1 MSNSK
6 GDIFITTTWEV
17 PAPCA
22 VPNLPDHSLAAPMHH
37 AQGFHVVAGLGLMSC
52 GEGQCSLELASGS
65 RPLPVLFIYDYAL
78 TFSKEI
84 DLFWFQPRRTWA
96 FVFFIANRYI
106 GLFGRIPE
114 FVVLF
119 SPMAGGQFYWWWE
132 PVGPGWHLSLTCVL
146 LNSVVILVLQVIGG
160 TRVYAFYNRDRRI
173 LSLLVA
179 VAVICIGICGWAL
192 LFPSVGA
199 VTPGPIATAQG
210 IDDITYI
217 GCPVVMTPVGC
228 KFVRVLMHTY
238 LMRAFGLDWA
248 VAWGG
253 QLAFDALVFILT
265 LRKLISARS
274 LGKWSYMALSLRDG
288 ALYFAMMT
296 AANVANILTYLM
308 MKNWLLSQSPAF
320 RKPYERSMLSLPT
333 NITSFARAFPLR
345 RLCAVMV
352 SRLMLNLRD
361 LDCEFHD
368 SLATQIS
375 FGPS

>member
-119 SPMAGGQFYWWWE
+119 SPMAGGQ
-132 PVGPGWHLSLTCVL
+132 VSASAALKLGRHTSSSSHRRNVTA
-146 LNSVVILVLQVIGG
+146 IMIA
-160 TRVYAFYNRDRRI
+160 RVYAFYNRDRRI

-308 MKNWLLSQSPAF
+308 MKNINVEPADEYYIIRTGF
-320 RKPYERSMLSLPT
+320 SAPK
-333 NITSFARAFPLR
+333 A
-345 RLCAVMV
+345 LCCDGLEVDAE
-352 SRLMLNLRD
+352 SSGSGL
-361 LDCEFHD
+361 
-368 SLATQIS
+368 
-375 FGPS
+375 

>member
-6 GDIFITTTWEV
+6 ARGCLDMIKSQHDPT
-17 PAPCA
+17 
-22 VPNLPDHSLAAPMHH
+22 LAPMHH

-52 GEGQCSLELASGS
+52 
-65 RPLPVLFIYDYAL
+65 VLFIYDYAL

-119 SPMAGGQFYWWWE
+119 SPMAGGQFYWWC
-132 PVGPGWHLSLTCVL
+132 PLLQL

-160 TRVYAFYNRDRRI
+160 TIMIARVYAFYNRDRRI

-217 GCPVVMTPVGC
+217 GCPVVMTPVGAS
-228 KFVRVLMHTY
+228 H
-238 LMRAFGLDWA
+238 WA

-308 MKNWLLSQSPAF
+308 MKN
-320 RKPYERSMLSLPT
+320 PYERSMLSLPT
-333 NITSFARAFPLR
+333 NM
-345 RLCAVMV
+345 LCAVMV